1 MIRGRNAIFA
11 VLIVL
16 ISLFPLVDSGIAQE
30 PIIRGVFIYSPS
42 CPHCLDVINE
52 VLPILDQEYGSQ
64 LVIFGFNTYTDIGN
78 QVFNT
83 VIDTYGIPPDRQA
96 VPILI
101 VGDQALIGGS
111 EIPENLPGIIE
122 GGLANGGI
130 DWPAIPGLEQA
141 MLEVESSKGES
152 SPSQTQ
158 PVSVWEKFSSD
169 LVANTLAVIVLLGMI
184 GAVAYTGLN
193 LEKGPRPGSKQFHVW
208 LTPLLAL
215 IGIGVAGYLSYV
227 EFNQVDAICGPVGS
241 CNAVQQSSYATLFGI
256 LPIGFLGLF
265 GYLSVLILW
274 LVGLMNS
281 QVWKKSA
288 DTALWIVTL
297 LGTLFSIYL
306 TFLEPF
312 VIGATCM
319 WCLTSAVVMTILFL
333 LATRKYKIS

>member
-83 VIDTYGIPPDRQA
+83 VIDTYGIPPERQA
-96 VPILI
+96 VPTLI
-101 VGDQALIGGS
+101 IGDQVLVGGF
-111 EIPENLPGIIE
+111 EIPEYLPAIIE

-141 MLEVESSKGES
+141 MLDVESGEGES
-152 SPSQTQ
+152 SSSLTQ
-158 PVSVWEKFSSD
+158 PMSIWDKFTSD
-169 LVANTLAVIVLLGMI
+169 LVANSLSVIILIGMI
-184 GAVAYTGLN
+184 GAVTYAGIN
-193 LEKGPRPGSKQFHVW
+193 LQKDVQPDSNQLDRW
-208 LTPLLAL
+208 LIPLLSL
-215 IGIGVAGYLSYV
+215 IGIAIAGYMSYV
-227 EFNQVDAICGPVGS
+227 EFYQVDAVCGPVGS
-241 CNAVQQSSYATLFGI
+241 CNTVQQSSYATLFGVI
-256 LPIGFLGLF
+256 PIGFLGLL
-265 GYLSVLILW
+265 GYLTVIILW
-274 LVGLMNS
+274 LVGIKDS
-281 QVWKKSA
+281 SVWKKSA

-297 LGTLFSIYL
+297 IGTLFSIYL

-312 VIGATCM
+312 VIGATCI
-319 WCLTSAVVMTILFL
+319 WCLTSAVLMTFLFL
-333 LATRKYKIS
+333 LATRRFKIS